1 MLKDEKGI
9 TLAMLTLTV
18 AILLL
23 IAFTT
28 VLLVFDNS
36 GLFPVNNTIQNNITN
51 SLNID
56 DSQTQEI
63 NRTEAVNNE
72 N

>member
-1 MLKDEKGI
+1 MLKNEKGI

-28 VLLVFDNS
+28 ILLVFDNS

-51 SLNID
+51 STKNEKIE
-56 DSQTQEI
+56 TQEI
-63 NRTEAVNNE
+63 NQTEIVNNV

>member
-1 MLKDEKGI
+1 MLKNEKGI
-9 TLAMLTLTV
+9 TLTMLTLTV

-28 VLLVFDNS
+28 ILLVFDNS

-51 SLNID
+51 STNNEKI
-56 DSQTQEI
+56 QTQEI
-63 NRTEAVNNE
+63 NQTEIVNNV

>member
-1 MLKDEKGI
+1 MLKNEIGI

-28 VLLVFDNS
+28 ISLVFDNS

-51 SLNID
+51 STKNEKIE
-56 DSQTQEI
+56 TQEI
-63 NRTEAVNNE
+63 NQTEIVNNV